1 MKLFKSVMIW
11 LFMILAI
18 ISLIIIEILTHI
30 VISGIGAGVL
40 ITIFVIMCWSAIEML
55 KIEKK
60 VTR

>member
-1 MKLFKSVMIW
+1 MIW

-40 ITIFVIMCWSAIEML
+40 ITIFVMICWSAIEML